1 MPYTPDPV
9 NAAQPADSEFAGTA
23 AAEFRA
29 LKGSINTLR
38 TYLGVQAA
46 APTTDLQG
54 NALATGDFYFNSTD
68 YNFYIYDS
76 SVPIWRVFQNT
87 STAGSVSGTS
97 FTLNQNTPDILN
109 VTFTNNATF
118 TDSLPAGANKLLS
131 ITNTGGY
138 TVTWPAGI
146 KWVNAL
152 TPTLGT
158 TGVTFVNVFKISTT
172 LYGVAVGGAV

>member
-1 MPYTPDPV
+1 MPRP
-9 NAAQPADSEFAGTA
+9 
-23 AAEFRA
+23 
-29 LKGSINTLR
+29 GSR
-38 TYLGVQAA
+38 
-46 APTTDLQG
+46 
-54 NALATGDFYFNSTD
+54 
-68 YNFYIYDS
+68 
-76 SVPIWRVFQNT
+76 QNT
-87 STAGSVSGTS
+87 ATSSSVSGTS

-158 TGVTFVNVFKISTT
+158 TGVTFVNVFKIASV
-172 LYGVAVGGAV
+172 LYGIAVGGAV